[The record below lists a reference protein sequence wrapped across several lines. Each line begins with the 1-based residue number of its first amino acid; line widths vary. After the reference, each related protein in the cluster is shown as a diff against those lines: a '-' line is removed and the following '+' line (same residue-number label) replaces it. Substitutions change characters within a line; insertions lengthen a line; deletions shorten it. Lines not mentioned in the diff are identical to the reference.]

1 MEAIKGIRY
10 VIDESGEKT
19 AVLIDL
25 KEHGEL
31 WEDLY
36 DTLIAEQRRDE
47 PRESLE
53 EVKKRLRQLGKL
65 GEDV

>member
-1 MEAIKGIRY
+1 MEAIKGIQY
-10 VIDESGEKT
+10 VVDESGEKI

-25 KEHGEL
+25 KEHREL

-47 PRESLE
+47 PRESLD

-65 GEDV
+65 GEDA

>member
-1 MEAIKGIRY
+1 MNPMKGIQY
-10 VIDESGEKT
+10 VVDESGEKT

-25 KEHGEL
+25 KEHGAL

-36 DTLIAEQRRDE
+36 DALIAEQRRDE

-53 EVKKRLRQLGKL
+53 EVKERLRQLGKL
-65 GEDV
+65 GENA

>member
-1 MEAIKGIRY
+1 MNPMKGIQY
-10 VIDESGEKT
+10 VVDESGEKT

-36 DTLIAEQRRDE
+36 DALIAEQRRDE

-53 EVKKRLRQLGKL
+53 EVKERLRQVGKL
-65 GEDV
+65 GENA

>member
-1 MEAIKGIRY
+1 MEAIKGIQY

-47 PRESLE
+47 PRESLD
-53 EVKKRLRQLGKL
+53 EVRRRLRQLGKL
-65 GEDV
+65 GEDA

>member
-1 MEAIKGIRY
+1 MKGIQY
-10 VIDESGEKT
+10 VVDESGEKT

-36 DTLIAEQRRDE
+36 DALIAEQRRDE

-53 EVKKRLRQLGKL
+53 EVKERLRQVGKL
-65 GEDV
+65 GENA

>member
-1 MEAIKGIRY
+1 MNPMKGIQY
-10 VIDESGEKT
+10 VVDESGEKT

-36 DTLIAEQRRDE
+36 DALIAEQRRDE

-53 EVKKRLRQLGKL
+53 EVKERLRQLGKL
-65 GEDV
+65 GENA

>member
-1 MEAIKGIRY
+1 MNPMKGIQY
-10 VIDESGEKT
+10 VVDESGEKT

-36 DTLIAEQRRDE
+36 DALIAEQRRDE
-47 PRESLE
+47 PRPSAFIC
-53 EVKKRLRQLGKL
+53 VHPRLHQHSP
-65 GEDV
+65 

>member
-1 MEAIKGIRY
+1 MKGIKY
-10 VIDESGEKT
+10 VVDESGEKT

-36 DTLIAEQRRDE
+36 DALIAEQRRDE
-47 PRESLE
+47 PCESLE
-53 EVKKRLRQLGKL
+53 EVKERLRKLGKL
-65 GEDV
+65 GEKA

>member
-1 MEAIKGIRY
+1 MEAIKGIQY
-10 VIDESGEKT
+10 VVDESGERT

-25 KEHGEL
+25 KEHREL

-47 PRESLE
+47 PRESLD

-65 GEDV
+65 GEDA

>member
-1 MEAIKGIRY
+1 MEAIKGIQY

-25 KEHGEL
+25 KEHREL

-36 DTLIAEQRRDE
+36 DTLVAEQRRDE
-47 PRESLE
+47 PRESLD
-53 EVKKRLRQLGKL
+53 EVKQRLRQLGKL
-65 GEDV
+65 GDDA